1 MSLRFALLALLTVE
15 PMTGYD
21 LAKRFGSSVAFVWH
35 APDSQIYPELRK
47 MAKEGLLTAEEVS
60 WGPNGKKTQYR
71 ITPEGSTAFKQWM
84 NTPLEYARE
93 RDPVHLKAAYLEW
106 AETSKA
112 KQHMQAHIDYHTM
125 RRAQWQEMIKGLR
138 DGTNEM
144 LGKRLAAT
152 AERDRRRT
160 LEYKIFTYEGLI
172 ARAETEIEWGRRG
185 LELIDSV
192 SNTPADAQPL
202 RADSPA

>member
-47 MAKEGLLTAEEVS
+47 MAKEGLLTAEEIS

-71 ITPEGSTAFKQWM
+71 ITPEGRAAFKEWM
-84 NTPLEYARE
+84 DTPLEYARE
-93 RDPVHLKAAYLEW
+93 RDPVRLKAAYLEW
-106 AETSKA
+106 AEPSMA

-125 RRAQWQEMIKGLR
+125 RRAQWRQMVTELR

-152 AERDRRRT
+152 AEQDRRRT

-172 ARAETEIEWGRRG
+172 ARAETEIEWGLRG

-192 SNTPADAQPL
+192 SNTPPEDQPIH
-202 RADSPA
+202 ANPSS